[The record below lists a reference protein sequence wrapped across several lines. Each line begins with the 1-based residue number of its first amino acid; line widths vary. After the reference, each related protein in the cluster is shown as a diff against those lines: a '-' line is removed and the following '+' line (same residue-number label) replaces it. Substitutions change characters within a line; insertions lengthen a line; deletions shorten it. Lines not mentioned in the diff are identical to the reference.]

1 MPQNICC
8 IASFLWIRPSLRHCQ
23 LASRPQYKICV
34 LLFKKCLEK
43 SNFLCLRILKHKFDI
58 LIPINS
64 LTQCL
69 VSLWDPWC
77 CIPPTLCQ
85 ARDARLISTSIFD
98 VWTGNTL
105 LGEVR
110 LVDFWQCTLW
120 HVILTIEDKSISRNF
135 YFLGGGWV
143 LYLTEPTKHLHWLSH
158 SFFFLEAIT
167 LYKTVEVIL
176 NDNTCQL
183 VLRVWPW
190 DTWRVRYWLIITSAK
205 CWGTSLVSRATPI
218 LVVAP

>member
-1 MPQNICC
+1 MFRKI
-8 IASFLWIRPSLRHCQ
+8 Q
-23 LASRPQYKICV
+23 LPMSY
-34 LLFKKCLEK
+34 
-43 SNFLCLRILKHKFDI
+43 ILK
-58 LIPINS
+58 PINS

-77 CIPPTLCQ
+77 CIPPTLCH
-85 ARDARLISTSIFD
+85 ARDARSVSTSIFD

-105 LGEVR
+105 LWEVR
-110 LVDFWQCTLW
+110 FVDFWQCTLW
-120 HVILTIEDKSISRNF
+120 HVILTIEDKSISRNL
-135 YFLGGGWV
+135 YFLGGGGCYIWQCQQNFCTDV
-143 LYLTEPTKHLHWLSH
+143 SH

-190 DTWRVRYWLIITSAK
+190 DTWWVRYWLIITSAK
-205 CWGTSLVSRATPI
+205 CRGTTLVSRATPI